1 MENKA
6 YDHGMKGKVNNSNG
20 RPKNKYPTRQLKRR
34 VDARFFDELS
44 KLIDKAHKNLI
55 AASDAQK
62 SKAGKK
68 NVRNNGSSPGDP
80 PAA

>member
-1 MENKA
+1 MR
-6 YDHGMKGKVNNSNG
+6 GKINNPNG
-20 RPKNKYPTRQLKRR
+20 RTKKKYPTRQLKRR

-62 SKAGKK
+62 SKGGKK
-68 NVRNNGSSPGDP
+68 NVRNTGSSPNDP
-80 PAA
+80 PAV